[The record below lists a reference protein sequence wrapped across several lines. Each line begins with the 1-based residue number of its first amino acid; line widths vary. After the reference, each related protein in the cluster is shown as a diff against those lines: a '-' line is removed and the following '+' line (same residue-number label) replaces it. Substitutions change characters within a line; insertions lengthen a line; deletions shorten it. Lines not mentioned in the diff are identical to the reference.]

1 MRIFNKNRFVVWIF
15 ECVLSLIAL
24 LNSLVI
30 FDTKLLILGIIV
42 AFIGIA
48 SVARSLSQE
57 DSERDRIEKL
67 DERNVLILVKIKST
81 LMSILRSIIIG
92 LIFLLLI
99 VYSYTKNESLII
111 ALLPLFLLIIIM
123 FFAEIILTFYYEKK
137 L

>member
-1 MRIFNKNRFVVWIF
+1 MRIFNKNRFVVGIF

-123 FFAEIILTFYYEKK
+123 FFAEIILIFYYEKK

>member
-1 MRIFNKNRFVVWIF
+1 MRIFNKNRFVVGIF